1 MNSTQRYREELEAK
15 LEEAKKDFE
24 FRSAC
29 YKSDMNDH
37 GARYVGTDDEQ
48 PADLERQAELTEE
61 YEKEKLRHIVY
72 ITYRENELK
81 TFLNNLR
88 ISQTIKKKQ
97 QKRAKNL
104 NKLNHINI
112 F

>member
-1 MNSTQRYREELEAK
+1 MNSTQRNREELEAK

-29 YKSDMNDH
+29 YKSDMEEH
-37 GARYVGTDDEQ
+37 AGRYQGTDYER
-48 PADLERQAELTEE
+48 PADRERQAELTEE
-61 YEKEKLRHIVY
+61 YEKEKLRHIAY
-72 ITYRENELK
+72 IAYRENELK
-81 TFLNNLR
+81 TFLNDLR

-97 QKRAKNL
+97 QKRAKHL